1 MSGDSIEVESESVDS
16 VLPSFET
23 SDQRSESNSIPVGS
37 GDVFEC
43 QSNSGNFVGSAELY
57 DAEVRLFLPDGGAGT
72 DWWLL
77 ARRGHVSLAIRRITF
92 YPYSWYSSCIS
103 FECS

>member
-57 DAEVRLFLPDGGAGT
+57 DAEVRLFLPDGGSNKIIVLFGFELGSG
-72 DWWLL
+72 LL
-77 ARRGHVSLAIRRITF
+77 LDCFLGLLSGGFIIVLNR
-92 YPYSWYSSCIS
+92 
-103 FECS
+103 